1 MKIVLTILLIAI
13 TTSTLLFTSSCRKG
27 RNLPEN
33 VPVYIDTTGI
43 HLIVDDVYS
52 EAAGCNRDYITE
64 DIRESLCEA
73 FYQDLRY
80 FLKKNNCI
88 SVTDEQMYTVKVDRV
103 SLQEAIYT
111 HCYIDSCLTSCSGP
125 VYWDSTISSGLS
137 YTSKVEVFTR
147 DGGSLGAFTA
157 GIEKKEKK
165 CGRDSCN
172 KPGYSDIRMGAS
184 KMRTRVTK
192 QQRKNITKVIYKH
205 WKETNP

>member
-1 MKIVLTILLIAI
+1 MKTILAILLI
-13 TTSTLLFTSSCRKG
+13 TTTASTLLFTSSCRKG

-43 HLIVDDVYS
+43 HLIVDDVYN
-52 EAAGCNRDYITE
+52 EVAGCNREYITE
-64 DIRESLCEA
+64 ELRESLCEA

-80 FLKKNNCI
+80 YLKKNNCV
-88 SVTDEQMYTVKVDRV
+88 SVTDGQMYTVKVDQV

-125 VYWDSTISSGLS
+125 VYWGSTTSSGLS
-137 YTSKVEVFTR
+137 YRSQLEVFTR
-147 DGGSLGAFTA
+147 DGASLGSFTA
-157 GIEKKEKK
+157 GINKKEKS

-172 KPGYSDIRMGAS
+172 KPGYSSISMTPS
-184 KMRTRVTK
+184 KMRTRITK